1 VRFLGFD
8 KVAAHRENEISFS
21 RTADFLV
28 RLWLTARK
36 SERNEN
42 FLSEE
47 TSFGN
52 FLLAPYMPPLRIKK
66 AAQRAAENKMHH
78 VYSTIII
85 LGFHSEC
92 LQL

>member
-1 VRFLGFD
+1 MRFLGFG
-8 KVAAHRENEISFS
+8 KAAAHPQNEESLF
-21 RTADFLV
+21 RAADFLV
-28 RLWLTARK
+28 SLWLTGRK
-36 SERNEN
+36 FERNEN

-85 LGFHSEC
+85 L
-92 LQL
+92 LMI